1 MVFTGDL
8 NVAHLDLDIYN
19 PDAKHISKIPGLT
32 PQERQSFGVLL
43 SCGFVDSF
51 RYLYPGTQRTLNV
64 IF

>member
-51 RYLYPGTQRTLNV
+51 RYLNPGMD
-64 IF
+64 I